1 MRLAA
6 TLSPNTCLVSLVKGP
21 MDKLDVD
28 VVYENLRVGP
38 EGILRYLLA
47 SARDNDRISSQDEA

>member
-28 VVYENLRVGP
+28 VVYENLRVGRGENLGIP
-38 EGILRYLLA
+38 ACECEG
-47 SARDNDRISSQDEA
+47 Q